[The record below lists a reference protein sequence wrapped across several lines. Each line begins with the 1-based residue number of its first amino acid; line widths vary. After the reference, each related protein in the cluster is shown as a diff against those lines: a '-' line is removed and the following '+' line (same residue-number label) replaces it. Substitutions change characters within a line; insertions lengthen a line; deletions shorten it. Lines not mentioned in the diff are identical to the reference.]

1 MMLYIVSKQLINSP
15 TKPLYTVIQRQIY
28 KIDSSQAEDCN

>member
-15 TKPLYTVIQRQIY
+15 TKPLYTVIQ
-28 KIDSSQAEDCN
+28 KANL